1 MSQTEHARVQAL
13 LESGRITEDEAEILF
28 AALGERDENPRE
40 AQGLPS
46 VSEKSS
52 ATAEPLE
59 PSSTSLH
66 QSLRQSIRQG
76 TEDALKSTKQITKD
90 ALRSTGLDSAEPPA
104 VPSAPPP
111 RPPEPPRT
119 PNIDAAAQQW
129 VKLSGFCGDLSVEAD
144 ASLSSPVVTGKAT
157 LERTPEGDYLIRTPP
172 QAKGESNWLTRLHQA
187 AGDVRVRLPADM
199 GLDLR
204 IAAGD
209 GEVRGVKTVKGS
221 FTGGDFE
228 LSEAETLDLTV
239 TAGDA
244 TLKLRPRTGEQRLRA
259 TSGDVDVTFLAGSSV
274 TVSGSATCGDLS
286 LPNGFARSG
295 GFVGGNFEGTLGA
308 GEARLELRLTAGDV
322 DIRAERA

>member
-28 AALGERDENPRE
+28 AALGERDENVQEPVDDSSEATSRLASLSAPAAAELHVAAAKPSNAETGSPR
-40 AQGLPS
+40 Q
-46 VSEKSS
+46 
-52 ATAEPLE
+52 
-59 PSSTSLH
+59 
-66 QSLRQSIRQG
+66 
-76 TEDALKSTKQITKD
+76 
-90 ALRSTGLDSAEPPA
+90 PPA
-104 VPSAPPP
+104 SALPLPPY
-111 RPPEPPRT
+111 PPEAPQTPPKINT
-119 PNIDAAAQQW
+119 AAQQW

-144 ASLSSPVVTGKAT
+144 ASLNSPVVTGKAT

-244 TLKLRPRTGEQRLRA
+244 TLKLRPRAGEQRLRA
-259 TSGDVDVTFLAGSSV
+259 TSGDVDVTFLTGSSV

-286 LPNGFARSG
+286 LPKNFARSG

-308 GEARLELRLTAGDV
+308 GEAHLELRLTAGDV

>member
-28 AALGERDENPRE
+28 AALGEESVRE
-40 AQGLPS
+40 ETPS
-46 VSEKSS
+46 IPPQAS
-52 ATAEPLE
+52 TD
-59 PSSTSLH
+59 SSTNDDPLGLTELASLS
-66 QSLRQSIRQG
+66 QDVTDEELG
-76 TEDALKSTKQITKD
+76 LTELKPVQ
-90 ALRSTGLDSAEPPA
+90 
-104 VPSAPPP
+104 PPP
-111 RPPEPPRT
+111 STSALPPGPPEPPRGPKIADT
-119 PNIDAAAQQW
+119 TQQTQW

-144 ASLSSPVVTGKAT
+144 ASLNSPVVTGKAT

-187 AGDVRVRLPADM
+187 AGDVHVRLPAEL

-239 TAGDA
+239 TAGDV
-244 TLKLRPRTGEQRLRA
+244 TLKLRPRTGDQRLRA

-286 LPNGFARSG
+286 LPKNFARSG
-295 GFVGGNFEGTLGA
+295 GFIGGNFEGTLGA

-322 DIRAERA
+322 TVRGDA

>member
-13 LESGRITEDEAEILF
+13 LASGRITEDEAEILF
-28 AALGERDENPRE
+28 AALDEEVQTPPISESTLPVSRD
-40 AQGLPS
+40 
-46 VSEKSS
+46 
-52 ATAEPLE
+52 
-59 PSSTSLH
+59 SL
-66 QSLRQSIRQG
+66 Q
-76 TEDALKSTKQITKD
+76 
-90 ALRSTGLDSAEPPA
+90 A
-104 VPSAPPP
+104 VPLPPEPAQTPPP
-111 RPPEPPRT
+111 RPPEPLRNPRV
-119 PNIDAAAQQW
+119 NDAAQQTQW

-157 LERTPEGDYLIRTPP
+157 LERTPEGDYIIRTPP
-172 QAKGESNWLTRLHQA
+172 EAKGESNWLTKLHQA
-187 AGDVRVRLPADM
+187 AGDVRVRLPTDM

-239 TAGDA
+239 TAGDV

-286 LPNGFARSG
+286 LPKNFMRSG
-295 GFVGGNFEGTLGA
+295 GFVGGTFEGTLGA

-322 DIRAERA
+322 TVKADTQGGDA

>member
-1 MSQTEHARVQAL
+1 MSQTEQARVQAL
-13 LESGRITEDEAEILF
+13 LASGRITEDEAEILF
-28 AALGERDENPRE
+28 AALDEEVQTPPTSESTLPVSRD
-40 AQGLPS
+40 
-46 VSEKSS
+46 
-52 ATAEPLE
+52 
-59 PSSTSLH
+59 SL
-66 QSLRQSIRQG
+66 Q
-76 TEDALKSTKQITKD
+76 
-90 ALRSTGLDSAEPPA
+90 A
-104 VPSAPPP
+104 VPLPPEPAQTPPP
-111 RPPEPPRT
+111 RPPEPLRNPRV
-119 PNIDAAAQQW
+119 NDAAQQTQW

-172 QAKGESNWLTRLHQA
+172 QAKGESNWLTKLHQA
-187 AGDVRVRLPADM
+187 AGDVRVRLPTDM

-239 TAGDA
+239 TAGDV

-286 LPNGFARSG
+286 LPKNFMRSG

-322 DIRAERA
+322 TVKADTQGGDA

>member
-1 MSQTEHARVQAL
+1 MSQTGHARVQAL

-28 AALGERDENPRE
+28 AALDEEMQMPLTSKGPSPVGRD
-40 AQGLPS
+40 
-46 VSEKSS
+46 
-52 ATAEPLE
+52 
-59 PSSTSLH
+59 SL
-66 QSLRQSIRQG
+66 Q
-76 TEDALKSTKQITKD
+76 
-90 ALRSTGLDSAEPPA
+90 A
-104 VPSAPPP
+104 VPLPPEPVQTPLP
-111 RPPEPPRT
+111 RPPEPPRSSRV
-119 PNIDAAAQQW
+119 NDAAQQTQW

-144 ASLSSPVVTGKAT
+144 ASLNSPVVTGKAT

-172 QAKGESNWLTRLHQA
+172 QAKGESNWLTKLHQA

-228 LSEAETLDLTV
+228 LSEAEMLDLTV

-286 LPNGFARSG
+286 LPNGFMRSG

-308 GEARLELRLTAGDV
+308 GEAHLELRLTAGDV
-322 DIRAERA
+322 TVKADTQGGDA

>member
-28 AALGERDENPRE
+28 AALDEEIHTPLTSKGPSPVGRDSLQAAP
-40 AQGLPS
+40 LPP
-46 VSEKSS
+46 
-52 ATAEPLE
+52 EPVQ
-59 PSSTSLH
+59 T
-66 QSLRQSIRQG
+66 
-76 TEDALKSTKQITKD
+76 
-90 ALRSTGLDSAEPPA
+90 
-104 VPSAPPP
+104 PPP
-111 RPPEPPRT
+111 RPPEPPRN
-119 PNIDAAAQQW
+119 PRVIDAAQQTQW

-144 ASLSSPVVTGKAT
+144 ASLNSPVVTGKAT

-187 AGDVRVRLPADM
+187 AGDVRVRLPADL

-239 TAGDA
+239 TAGDV

-295 GFVGGNFEGTLGA
+295 GFIGGNFEGTLGA

-322 DIRAERA
+322 DIRTERA

>member
-13 LESGRITEDEAEILF
+13 LESGRITEGEAEILF
-28 AALGERDENPRE
+28 AALGEGNENV
-40 AQGLPS
+40 Q
-46 VSEKSS
+46 EK
-52 ATAEPLE
+52 P
-59 PSSTSLH
+59 
-66 QSLRQSIRQG
+66 
-76 TEDALKSTKQITKD
+76 
-90 ALRSTGLDSAEPPA
+90 
-104 VPSAPPP
+104 VPPP
-111 RPPEPPRT
+111 EISPRLPDNAAANLSDKGSTDLKPVQPQVPAPALPPRLPEPPRV
-119 PNIDAAAQQW
+119 PPFEGAAQPSQW
-129 VKLSGFCGDLSVEAD
+129 LKLSGFCGDLSVEAD
-144 ASLSSPVVTGKAT
+144 ASLNSPVVTGKAT

-172 QAKGESNWLTRLHQA
+172 QAKGESNWLTKLHQA

-259 TSGDVDVTFLAGSSV
+259 TSGDVDVTFLTGSSV

-286 LPNGFARSG
+286 LPKNFARSG

-308 GEARLELRLTAGDV
+308 GEAHLELRLTAGDV

>member
-1 MSQTEHARVQAL
+1 M
-13 LESGRITEDEAEILF
+13 
-28 AALGERDENPRE
+28 
-40 AQGLPS
+40 
-46 VSEKSS
+46 
-52 ATAEPLE
+52 
-59 PSSTSLH
+59 
-66 QSLRQSIRQG
+66 
-76 TEDALKSTKQITKD
+76 
-90 ALRSTGLDSAEPPA
+90 
-104 VPSAPPP
+104 
-111 RPPEPPRT
+111 
-119 PNIDAAAQQW
+119 
-129 VKLSGFCGDLSVEAD
+129 
-144 ASLSSPVVTGKAT
+144 TGKAT
-157 LERTPEGDYLIRTPP
+157 LERTPEGDYIIRTPP
-172 QAKGESNWLTRLHQA
+172 EAKGESNWLTKLHQA
-187 AGDVRVRLPADM
+187 AGDVRVRLPTDM

-239 TAGDA
+239 TAGDV

-286 LPNGFARSG
+286 LPKNFMRSG

-322 DIRAERA
+322 TVKADTQGGDA